1 MMKKE
6 RKNMGEKHENNFILP
21 DGLKVPNINLDV
33 NKPKISPIASKCIE
47 QMNAQFKKDA
57 EERGRKI
64 DEFLQRDKE
73 RTEGIKKISELIAML
88 AKSTASNDKLSK
100 RMFWLTVATAI
111 LTIVQIVIAIIQ
123 LASR

>member
-1 MMKKE
+1 
-6 RKNMGEKHENNFILP
+6 MGEKHENNFILP